1 MEGIYKMT
9 NGKKIVKTKEGKDL
23 VTYDTDREYTKEELK
38 QQREDFAK
46 EAKDGQLIDLTAL
59 FINHGL

>member
-1 MEGIYKMT
+1 MT